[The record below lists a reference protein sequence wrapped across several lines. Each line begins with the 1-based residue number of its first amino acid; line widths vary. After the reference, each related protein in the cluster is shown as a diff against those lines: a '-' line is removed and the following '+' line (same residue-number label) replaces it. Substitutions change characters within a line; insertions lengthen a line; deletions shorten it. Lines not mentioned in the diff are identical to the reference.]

1 MTTTYT
7 LQDGGTIT
15 ATCAT
20 DFVTKLR
27 ESSRFDSECTDQ
39 EYMCHFA
46 DRYHDQTGKVVR
58 TDTIEHFVEDLLQ
71 TKYISKVQRN
81 IS

>member
-15 ATCAT
+15 ATCAA

-27 ESSRFDSECTDQ
+27 ESSRFDSRCTDQ
-39 EYMCHFA
+39 EYMYHFA
-46 DRYHDQTGKVVR
+46 DRYNDQTGHVVR
-58 TDTIEHFVEDLLQ
+58 ADNPEHFVEDLLSSGYMHQ
-71 TKYISKVQRN
+71 
-81 IS
+81 

>member
-1 MTTTYT
+1 MNKTYT

-27 ESSRFDSECTDQ
+27 QSSRFDSECTDH
-39 EYMCHFA
+39 EYM
-46 DRYHDQTGKVVR
+46 YHKV
-58 TDTIEHFVEDLLQ
+58 IIFVVSERIAIF
-71 TKYISKVQRN
+71 K
-81 IS
+81 

>member
-39 EYMCHFA
+39 EYMYHFA
-46 DRYHDQTGKVVR
+46 DRFYDQTGNVVR
-58 TDTIEHFVEDLLQ
+58 VDSPEHFMNDL
-71 TKYISKVQRN
+71 TAFGYVNVK
-81 IS
+81 

>member
-1 MTTTYT
+1 MNNRNYT

-15 ATCAT
+15 ANCAA

-39 EYMCHFA
+39 EYMYNFA
-46 DRYHDQTGKVVR
+46 DRYRDLTGKVIR
-58 TDTIEHFVEDLLQ
+58 ADSPENFMDDLL
-71 TKYISKVQRN
+71 TSGYMTVK
-81 IS
+81 

>member
-15 ATCAT
+15 ATCAA

-27 ESSRFDSECTDQ
+27 ESLSLI
-39 EYMCHFA
+39 H
-46 DRYHDQTGKVVR
+46 
-58 TDTIEHFVEDLLQ
+58 I
-71 TKYISKVQRN
+71 
-81 IS
+81 

>member
-7 LQDGGTIT
+7 LQDGGRIT
-15 ATCAT
+15 ATCAA

-39 EYMCHFA
+39 EYMNHFA
-46 DRYHDQTGKVVR
+46 DRFHDQTGHVIRV
-58 TDTIEHFVEDLLQ
+58 DSVEHFFEDLLSA
-71 TKYISKVQRN
+71 KFISKLQ
-81 IS
+81 

>member
-1 MTTTYT
+1 MNKTYT

-27 ESSRFDSECTDQ
+27 QSSRFDSECTDQ
-39 EYMCHFA
+39 EYMYHFA
-46 DRYHDQTGKVVR
+46 DRSHAQSGNTVR
-58 TDTIEHFVEDLLQ
+58 ADSTEHFLDDLLVLGYVSV
-71 TKYISKVQRN
+71 K
-81 IS
+81 